1 LTAANPPPI
10 CFGIPLVKAAKA
22 CVKFTKISI
31 KKGHTGACAALE
43 FKVFHAAK
51 DIPLGCF
58 FFRGDDEGHGLD
70 MGTFLDSESLMLLL
84 ENLFQDTVVGLT

>member
-1 LTAANPPPI
+1 VEA
-10 CFGIPLVKAAKA
+10 VKA
-22 CVKFTKISI
+22 CVEFNKISI

-43 FKVFHAAK
+43 FKAFHASK

-58 FFRGDDEGHGLD
+58 FFRGDEEGRGLD

-84 ENLFQDTVVGLT
+84 EGLFQDTVVCLSRYDSFELLLSRKQT